1 MPILKNTLTETVL
14 FFSGNSGVIT
24 VQGNNSV
31 SNVAYTNANGVSQ
44 NVAAASIRKIIASSN
59 NATAQWTIYRGA
71 NVAWVASGN
80 FMWDFSAHNMVL
92 NQDSI
97 APLTA
102 NLVGGAG
109 TIAIS
114 ISKDSV

>member
-1 MPILKNTLTETVL
+1 MPILKNTLNETIL
-14 FFSGNSGVIT
+14 FFNASSGVINI
-24 VQGNNSV
+24 QGNNSV
-31 SNVAYTNANGVSQ
+31 SNVAYTNSNGVSQ
-44 NVAAASIRKIIASSN
+44 NVASASIRKIIASSN
-59 NATAQWTIYRGA
+59 NSTAQWTVYRGA

-92 NQDSI
+92 NQDNT

-102 NLVGGAG
+102 NIVGGSG